1 MHTKRQVRQLVGEAL
16 VHDTDDLA
24 LTPALQ
30 LCDFLDAILSFDQT
44 AQKSLLLLVMR
55 THRIVAPV
63 NI

>member
-1 MHTKRQVRQLVGEAL
+1 MHMKCQARQLVGEAL
-16 VHDTDDLA
+16 GHDTEDLA
-24 LTPALQ
+24 STPALQ
-30 LCDFLDAILSFDQT
+30 LCDFLDAILSFNQT